1 MRTKSFLLFVFAA
14 AFMLVLLQNCRPDKT
29 EPPVNTDPD
38 SLYAGTHVTLTKP
51 FKFPAIEIPTGINL
65 TKEGVQLGR
74 MLFYD
79 PVLSSDSMFS
89 CSSCHKQQFAF
100 SDGGNAFSTN
110 IFGLTKRNSP
120 ALFNMVWMK
129 KFFWDGRAAT
139 LQLQAEDAMQ
149 HELNFI
155 DPNVV
160 AKLQIR
166 PQYVYLFKKA
176 FGRPGDITK
185 EKVSNALTQF
195 MLTLIS
201 SESKFDSVMRN
212 QASFT
217 AEESHGFYDLF
228 KQDPALNQQQPGVGA
243 DCFHCHASSSG
254 DYLTMIDNSF
264 HNNSLDTSN
273 GFQFPDNGQG
283 AITGNQLQNGI
294 FKTPHIRNVEVTGP
308 YMRDGRFTTL
318 EQVVDFYN
326 EGLKVSATHD
336 PLMKFES
343 QGGLHSLSPQDKADL
358 IAFLKT
364 LTDYRFLTDTS
375 LANPFH

>member
-38 SLYAGTHVTLTKP
+38 SLYAGTPVTLTKP

-160 AKLQIR
+160 AKLQIK
-166 PQYVYLFKKA
+166 PQYVYLFKKHLA
-176 FGRPGDITK
+176 DPEILRKRKCRMRLLNLCLHLFLLSR
-185 EKVSNALTQF
+185 S
-195 MLTLIS
+195 LI
-201 SESKFDSVMRN
+201 V
-212 QASFT
+212 
-217 AEESHGFYDLF
+217 
-228 KQDPALNQQQPGVGA
+228 
-243 DCFHCHASSSG
+243 
-254 DYLTMIDNSF
+254 
-264 HNNSLDTSN
+264 
-273 GFQFPDNGQG
+273 
-283 AITGNQLQNGI
+283 
-294 FKTPHIRNVEVTGP
+294 
-308 YMRDGRFTTL
+308 
-318 EQVVDFYN
+318 
-326 EGLKVSATHD
+326 
-336 PLMKFES
+336 
-343 QGGLHSLSPQDKADL
+343 
-358 IAFLKT
+358 
-364 LTDYRFLTDTS
+364 
-375 LANPFH
+375 